1 MIKVKL
7 LILLKKEF
15 FCFRILFTL
24 IMIVGSGN
32 GLPSLRSKAKFDR
45 TYGHIGSENT
55 PSNINYLQSRILV
68 NARKSELAN

>member
-7 LILLKKEF
+7 AIFYFKKEF

-32 GLPSLRSKAKFDR
+32 GLPSLRSKAKFYR

-55 PSNINYLQSRILV
+55 PSNIKLPAVKNISQCSQ
-68 NARKSELAN
+68 E

>member
-1 MIKVKL
+1 MIKVEL
-7 LILLKKEF
+7 IILLKKEI

-45 TYGHIGSENT
+45 TYGHIGSEI
-55 PSNINYLQSRILV
+55 PQVI
-68 NARKSELAN
+68 